1 MLISFNRA
9 FIECVF
15 FFFYRSPVSTIQI
28 LMPFLWPSTKVTVDK
43 KRALNCCSRVTS
55 TNPFQLR
62 RGQCWLFTIYTESC
76 ESVRKCTF
84 FSSELINHIQISCE
98 GEKHEMCKNKSL
110 LFGYFWPGGSCVAL
124 TGSLAK
130 KKRKFVSLRQNLI
143 AEKKK

>member
-1 MLISFNRA
+1 ML
-9 FIECVF
+9 FIL
-15 FFFYRSPVSTIQI
+15 FFYRSPVSTIQI

-98 GEKHEMCKNKSL
+98 GKNMK
-110 LFGYFWPGGSCVAL
+110 C
-124 TGSLAK
+124 AK
-130 KKRKFVSLRQNLI
+130 TRAYCSVIFDPVGHVSL
-143 AEKKK
+143 